1 MDFAEDAD
9 FLRGLGGKTKDCQAG
24 RCLADL
30 LRSHFKMRHKTVAN
44 SSRKGHKAL
53 WPFRQRNATPDNKA
67 TAKLVGV
74 SPTCFDRISNVKWGC
89 YTGDI
94 LLALSLNHR
103 LNGYRGGH
111 GFF

>member
-53 WPFRQRNATPDNKA
+53 WPFRLRNATPANKA

-74 SPTCFDRISNVKWGC
+74 SPTCSIAFQSE
-89 YTGDI
+89 T
-94 LLALSLNHR
+94 
-103 LNGYRGGH
+103 
-111 GFF
+111 